1 LQDIKDWLDSSRD
14 GFILFS
20 LGTNIKSSKLPQ
32 ERIAAIL
39 KVLSKLKVKVLWKF
53 EKEDLPGR
61 PENVKISKWL
71 SQQDVLG
78 TYNQYNFIFVLKNY
92 SEIKISNSP
101 QKYPRIYHTWRPPE
115 YSRSDLSRCS
125 CICDPILRRPA
136 P

>member
-1 LQDIKDWLDSSRD
+1 MDSSRD
-14 GFILFS
+14 GFVLFS

-78 TYNQYNFIFVLKNY
+78 TTKQYIILFLYKKVLK
-92 SEIKISNSP
+92 IQIFKF
-101 QKYPRIYHTWRPPE
+101 
-115 YSRSDLSRCS
+115 
-125 CICDPILRRPA
+125 
-136 P
+136 

>member
-1 LQDIKDWLDSSRD
+1 LDNSTQ

-20 LGTNIKSSKLPQ
+20 LGTNVKSSKLPK

-53 EKEDLPGR
+53 ETEELPGR

-78 TYNQYNFIFVLKNY
+78 TSSIINFGLLFLNLI
-92 SEIKISNSP
+92 
-101 QKYPRIYHTWRPPE
+101 
-115 YSRSDLSRCS
+115 
-125 CICDPILRRPA
+125 
-136 P
+136 